1 MKITNNLDGKAMYLQ
16 VRDVKYLR
24 EIFNFNFPNVKEIEK
39 KKDTDFIFIDDETL
53 TSRVKDHDE
62 ILEVSDFLKMNFSEF
77 EQYLDDAEQ
86 IYAISKKMKAPYSK
100 IQKNKYAYK
109 SAMLS
114 WVENSKN
121 TLSFDLPM
129 TINMLDEDLY
139 YKSNGEYY
147 VASTPLPDTYMMGRI
162 DNEKLDNGD
171 GEFSQFVNKE
181 LADILGYNYDD
192 LGENVTIKK
201 TKENGEKR
209 LYYTIRKK

>member
-53 TSRVKDHDE
+53 TSRVKDQDE

-109 SAMLS
+109 SAMSVSYTHLRAHETRGNL
-114 WVENSKN
+114 VCRLLLEKKN
-121 TLSFDLPM
+121 C
-129 TINMLDEDLY
+129 
-139 YKSNGEYY
+139 
-147 VASTPLPDTYMMGRI
+147 
-162 DNEKLDNGD
+162 
-171 GEFSQFVNKE
+171 
-181 LADILGYNYDD
+181 
-192 LGENVTIKK
+192 
-201 TKENGEKR
+201 
-209 LYYTIRKK
+209 